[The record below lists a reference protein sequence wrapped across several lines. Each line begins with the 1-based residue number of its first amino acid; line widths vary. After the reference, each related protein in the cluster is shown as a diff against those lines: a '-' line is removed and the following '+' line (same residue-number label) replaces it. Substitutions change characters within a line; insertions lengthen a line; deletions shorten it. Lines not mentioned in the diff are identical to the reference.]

1 MVDVQTVSIVIAS
14 ASIVAGIIYYG
25 LQIRQQTKT
34 RQTDLI
40 LRLYTTASSS
50 EVQDSYEKMRE
61 REIKNHEDYKK
72 RYGTFVEYNQLVGLY
87 CALGMLLYRKLVDI
101 DLIDDATGKTVVMMY
116 EKVKP
121 LYEPVLKARGIEWD
135 SFQYLYNEMKK
146 REQQLQRGAKSG

>member
-40 LRLYTTASSS
+40 LRLYTTASSR

-101 DLIDDATGKTVVMMY
+101 DLIDDVTGRTVVTLY

-121 LYEPVLKARGIEWD
+121 MYESVLKARGMEWD
-135 SFQYLYNEMKK
+135 SFRYLYNEMKK
-146 REQQLQRGAKSG
+146 REQAGAKSG